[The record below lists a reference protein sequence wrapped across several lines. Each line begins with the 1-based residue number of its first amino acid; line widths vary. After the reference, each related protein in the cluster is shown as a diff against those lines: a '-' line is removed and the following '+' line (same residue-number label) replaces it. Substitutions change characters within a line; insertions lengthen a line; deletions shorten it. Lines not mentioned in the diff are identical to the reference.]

1 MSSVWTLFGSVS
13 VYPELE
19 EESEPRRWR
28 EPSTSSLDFQFGEEA
43 EIGHLGAYTP
53 GPSPCPSPGLGE
65 AQPLARGASLSSVRS
80 VHDGLSLSHSHLNV
94 PPLSTF
100 KTSPSSELFALSGAD
115 YILAN
120 PSNRSDRGF

>member
-28 EPSTSSLDFQFGEEA
+28 EPSTSSLDFQFGEKEA
-43 EIGHLGAYTP
+43 EVGYLGEYIP

-80 VHDGLSLSHSHLNV
+80 VHDDLSFTL
-94 PPLSTF
+94 T
-100 KTSPSSELFALSGAD
+100 
-115 YILAN
+115 
-120 PSNRSDRGF
+120 